1 MLQEDN
7 LDWFPHLRAMS
18 LVEEEEDKS
27 GVNEV
32 QNINERIAS
41 INKMASQLSQ
51 QMQEI
56 KEQMNLWKP
65 SIEWQLLCS
74 DLWMKEMSSVKSI
87 IFGDN
92 KISWKCDYKAS
103 RGLDGLHI
111 CLMSLLGL
119 QKKGTCFTN
128 HEDSAKR
135 VDQIY
140 F

>member
-56 KEQMNLWKP
+56 KEQMNL
-65 SIEWQLLCS
+65 
-74 DLWMKEMSSVKSI
+74 
-87 IFGDN
+87 
-92 KISWKCDYKAS
+92 
-103 RGLDGLHI
+103 
-111 CLMSLLGL
+111 
-119 QKKGTCFTN
+119 
-128 HEDSAKR
+128 
-135 VDQIY
+135 
-140 F
+140 